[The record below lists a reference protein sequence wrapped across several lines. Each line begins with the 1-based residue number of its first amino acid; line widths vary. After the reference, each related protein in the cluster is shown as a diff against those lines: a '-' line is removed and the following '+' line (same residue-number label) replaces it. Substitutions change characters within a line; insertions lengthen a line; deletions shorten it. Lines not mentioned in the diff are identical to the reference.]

1 MPKTET
7 KPEKKELED
16 IVKYYTENKDFQ
28 TARNYVK
35 TWGPLIEGYPVDVKL
50 QEINKMEKKE
60 MK

>member
-1 MPKTET
+1 MPKNET

-35 TWGPLIEGYPVDVKL
+35 TWGPSIEGYPVDVKL
-50 QEINKMEKKE
+50 QEISKMEKKE